1 MYTVFL
7 FTYPQLLA
15 SVSFFCS
22 YDAGTLAHIWP
33 LDHVTLS
40 LHGPFLTNVTLA
52 GSMID
57 DVSYPETPIILKDI
71 NLNGV
76 QSVQPFSK
84 AAKRRIRYGH
94 HFYLGKTNILTNWET
109 NKPILLLCCNSSGI

>member
-1 MYTVFL
+1 MCFYKIYKSISGAFIIVYTVFL
-7 FTYPQLLA
+7 FTYLQLLA
-15 SVSFFCS
+15 SVSCFCS

-33 LDHVTLS
+33 LGHVTLS

-52 GSMID
+52 GAMID

-71 NLNGV
+71 HLIGV

-94 HFYLGKTNILTNWET
+94 FTSTWVKLIL
-109 NKPILLLCCNSSGI
+109 

>member
-1 MYTVFL
+1 MYTVFF

-15 SVSFFCS
+15 SVSCFCS

-33 LDHVTLS
+33 LGHVTLS

-109 NKPILLLCCNSSGI
+109 NKPILPLCCNSSGI